1 MAITE
6 PIGLA
11 GLIQELRLE
20 IPPPAVRSEAGP
32 TTRRRDEGSESV
44 LEVYPNQYLS
54 RSVRDNLRFALR
66 YEPMDLRIWQAVMP
80 ALDAGAVVDWV
91 KEQPTSAFAR
101 RAWYLYERLSGQR
114 LPLDDLAFGSYVN
127 LADPKIQITWRNQE
141 EDAPR
146 AQRYRVRNNLLGPV
160 GAEGYCPLI
169 RLSHRLKEFQQ
180 RDFAQRVKGMT
191 ANLDPAL
198 LARAAEYL
206 YLNETKSSYALE
218 GERPS
223 ADREERFVEV
233 LARAGDASVTEK
245 AGLVELQRRIVQDPR
260 FAATDWRTI
269 QNYVGRTRMDYSED
283 VAYPCPKPEDL
294 EALMSSWT
302 AMFKKILSADRTDA
316 VILAACASF
325 GFVYI
330 HPFEDGNG
338 RIHRFI
344 IHHALARLE
353 YTAPGVIFPVSA
365 AILRRRREY
374 EQILDTISRYVRSK
388 VQFTLDDQNQMTV
401 TGDTIDLYR
410 YPDLTP
416 HAEFLYECIAE
427 TVEKDWP
434 EELRFLL
441 SFDAAFRAVQ
451 SVVDMPDT
459 RIRLL
464 VRLLMQNH
472 GHLSANKRDLF
483 ALLTG
488 DEIVE
493 METRIQAILATPPV
507 LASETRAN

>member
-1 MAITE
+1 MSAVQ

-11 GLIQELRLE
+11 GLIEQLGLE
-20 IPPPAVRSEAGP
+20 VPPPAVRSEAGS
-32 TTRRRDEGSESV
+32 TSRRREESAESV
-44 LEVYPNQYLS
+44 LEVYPAQYLS
-54 RSVRDNLRFALR
+54 RSTREHLRFALK
-66 YEPMDLRIWQAVMP
+66 YEPMDLRVWQAVMLG
-80 ALDAGAVVDWV
+80 LDRKIVLQWMQ
-91 KEQPTSAFAR
+91 EQPRSSYAR
-101 RAWYLYERLSGQR
+101 RAWCLYECLSDRR
-114 LPLDDLAFGSYVN
+114 LPLKDLTAGEYAP
-127 LADPKIQITWRNQE
+127 LGDPKLQVTWTNSESGAHRL
-141 EDAPR
+141 
-146 AQRYRVRNNLLGPV
+146 QRYRLRNNLLGTLT
-160 GAEGYCPLI
+160 EHRYCPLI
-169 RLSHRLKEFQQ
+169 RLSRKLKQFQQ
-180 RDFAQRVKGMT
+180 QDFAQRVGAMT

-198 LARAAEYL
+198 LQRAAGYL

-218 GERPS
+218 GERPT

-233 LARAGDASVTEK
+233 LARAGEASVADK

-260 FAATDWRTI
+260 FAATDWRKI

-294 EALMSSWT
+294 DALMSSWT
-302 AMFKKILSADRTDA
+302 AMFQKILNADRSDA
-316 VILAACASF
+316 VALAACASF

-338 RIHRFI
+338 RIHRFL

-374 EQILDTISRYVRSK
+374 EQVLDSISRYVRSK
-388 VQFTLDDQNQMTV
+388 IQFTLDDENRMTV
-401 TGDTIDLYR
+401 VGDTTDLYR

-441 SFDAAFRAVQ
+441 AFDAAFRAVQ

-459 RIRLL
+459 KIRLL

-472 GHLSANKRDLF
+472 GQLSTNKRELF
-483 ALLTG
+483 SFLTAE
-488 DEIVE
+488 EIAE
-493 METRIQAILATPPV
+493 IETRIQAILAAPPG
-507 LASETRAN
+507 LASDAGAD

>member
-1 MAITE
+1 MATTE

-20 IPPPAVRSEAGP
+20 IQPPAVRSEAGP
-32 TTRRRDEGSESV
+32 TSRRREEGADWV

-54 RSVRDNLRFALR
+54 RTVRDNLRFALR
-66 YEPMDLRIWQAVMP
+66 YEPMDLRVWQAVIP
-80 ALDAGAVVDWV
+80 AIDAGAVVDWV
-91 KEQPTSAFAR
+91 KQQPTSAFAR

-127 LADPKIQITWRNQE
+127 LADPRIQITWRNQE

-191 ANLDPAL
+191 AGLDPAL

-218 GERPS
+218 GERPT

-233 LARAGDASVTEK
+233 LARAGEASVVDK
-245 AGLVELQRRIVQDPR
+245 AGLVELQRRIVQDAR
-260 FAATDWRTI
+260 FAASDWRTI
-269 QNYVGRTRMDYSED
+269 QNYVGRTRLDFSEE

-302 AMFKKILSADRTDA
+302 SMFQKILNADRTDA
-316 VILAACASF
+316 VALAACASF
-325 GFVYI
+325 AFVYI

-344 IHHALARLE
+344 IHHALARLG
-353 YTAPGVIFPVSA
+353 YTTPGVIFPVSA

-374 EQILDTISRYVRSK
+374 EQVLDSISRYVRSR
-388 VQFTLDDQNQMTV
+388 VEFTLDDENRMTV
-401 TGDTIDLYR
+401 AGNTIDLYR

-459 RIRLL
+459 RIHLL

-472 GHLSANKRDLF
+472 GQLSGNKRDLF
-483 ALLTG
+483 SFLTDG
-488 DEIVE
+488 EIAE
-493 METRIQAILATPPV
+493 IQTRIQAILANPP
-507 LASETRAN
+507 LPASETGAD

>member
-1 MAITE
+1 
-6 PIGLA
+6 
-11 GLIQELRLE
+11 
-20 IPPPAVRSEAGP
+20 
-32 TTRRRDEGSESV
+32 
-44 LEVYPNQYLS
+44 
-54 RSVRDNLRFALR
+54 
-66 YEPMDLRIWQAVMP
+66 
-80 ALDAGAVVDWV
+80 
-91 KEQPTSAFAR
+91 
-101 RAWYLYERLSGQR
+101 
-114 LPLDDLAFGSYVN
+114 
-127 LADPKIQITWRNQE
+127 
-141 EDAPR
+141 
-146 AQRYRVRNNLLGPV
+146 
-160 GAEGYCPLI
+160 
-169 RLSHRLKEFQQ
+169 
-180 RDFAQRVKGMT
+180 MT

-198 LARAAEYL
+198 LLRAAGYL

-218 GERPS
+218 GERPT
-223 ADREERFVEV
+223 ADREERFAEV
-233 LARAGDASVTEK
+233 LARAGEASVIDK
-245 AGLVELQRRIVQDPR
+245 AALVELQRRIVQDER
-260 FAATDWRTI
+260 FAATDWRKI
-269 QNYVGRTRMDYSED
+269 QNYVGRTRLDFSEE

-302 AMFKKILSADRTDA
+302 SMFKKILNADRTDA
-316 VILAACASF
+316 VALSACASF

-338 RIHRFI
+338 RIHRFL

-374 EQILDTISRYVRSK
+374 DQVLDSISRYVRSR

-401 TGDTIDLYR
+401 VGDTIELYR

-472 GHLSANKRDLF
+472 GLLSAGRRDLF
-483 ALLTG
+483 SFLTDG
-488 DEIVE
+488 ELAEIQA
-493 METRIQAILATPPV
+493 RIQAILANPP
-507 LASETRAN
+507 LPAQEAAAG

>member
-1 MAITE
+1 
-6 PIGLA
+6 
-11 GLIQELRLE
+11 
-20 IPPPAVRSEAGP
+20 
-32 TTRRRDEGSESV
+32 
-44 LEVYPNQYLS
+44 
-54 RSVRDNLRFALR
+54 
-66 YEPMDLRIWQAVMP
+66 
-80 ALDAGAVVDWV
+80 
-91 KEQPTSAFAR
+91 
-101 RAWYLYERLSGQR
+101 
-114 LPLDDLAFGSYVN
+114 
-127 LADPKIQITWRNQE
+127 
-141 EDAPR
+141 
-146 AQRYRVRNNLLGPV
+146 
-160 GAEGYCPLI
+160 
-169 RLSHRLKEFQQ
+169 
-180 RDFAQRVKGMT
+180 MT

-451 SVVDMPDT
+451 SVVDMPDS

-472 GHLSANKRDLF
+472 GQLSAKKRDLF

-488 DEIVE
+488 DEIAE
-493 METRIQAILATPPV
+493 IETRIQAILATPPV

>member
-1 MAITE
+1 MAVVQ

-11 GLIQELRLE
+11 GLIEQLQLAV
-20 IPPPAVRSEAGP
+20 PPPAVRSEAGP
-32 TTRRRDEGSESV
+32 TSRRTEESADSL
-44 LEVYPNQYLS
+44 LEVYPAQYLA
-54 RSVRDNLRFALR
+54 RSTREHLRFALK
-66 YEPMDLRIWQAVMP
+66 YEPLDLRVWQAIIS
-80 ALDAGAVVDWV
+80 ALDARVVLEWMRD
-91 KEQPTSAFAR
+91 QPTSGFAR
-101 RAWYLYERLSGQR
+101 RAWCLYEVLSGRR
-114 LPLDDLAFGSYVN
+114 LPLKDLTAGPYYPM
-127 LADPKIQITWRNQE
+127 ADPELQVTWRNRE
-141 EDAPR
+141 LDAPR
-146 AQRYRVRNNLLGPV
+146 AQRYRVRNNLLGTV
-160 GAEGYCPLI
+160 GAKGYCPLI
-169 RLSHRLKEFQQ
+169 RLTRKLKHFQQ
-180 RDFAQRVKGMT
+180 QDFAQRVQAMT

-198 LARAAEYL
+198 LQRAAGYL

-218 GERPS
+218 GERPT
-223 ADREERFVEV
+223 ADREERFVDV
-233 LARAGDASVTEK
+233 LARAGEASVVDE
-245 AGLVELQRRIVQDPR
+245 AGLVELQRRIVQDAR
-260 FAATDWRTI
+260 FAASGWRTI
-269 QNYVGRTRMDYSED
+269 QNYIGRTRLDFSEE

-302 AMFKKILSADRTDA
+302 AMFQKILNADRTDA
-316 VILAACASF
+316 VALAACASF

-338 RIHRFI
+338 RIHRFV
-344 IHHALARLE
+344 IHHALARLG
-353 YTAPGVIFPVSA
+353 YTTPGVIFPVSA

-374 EQILDTISRYVRSK
+374 EQVLDSISRHVRSR

-401 TGDTIDLYR
+401 EGSTIDLYR

-459 RIRLL
+459 KIRLL

-472 GHLSANKRDLF
+472 GQLSAAKRDVF
-483 ALLTG
+483 SFLTNE
-488 DEIVE
+488 EIAGI
-493 METRIQAILATPPV
+493 ETHIQAILANPPG
-507 LASETRAN
+507 LATEAGAD

>member
-1 MAITE
+1 LPLKDLT
-6 PIGLA
+6 
-11 GLIQELRLE
+11 
-20 IPPPAVRSEAGP
+20 AGP
-32 TTRRRDEGSESV
+32 
-44 LEVYPNQYLS
+44 YYL
-54 RSVRDNLRFALR
+54 
-66 YEPMDLRIWQAVMP
+66 M
-80 ALDAGAVVDWV
+80 
-91 KEQPTSAFAR
+91 
-101 RAWYLYERLSGQR
+101 
-114 LPLDDLAFGSYVN
+114 
-127 LADPKIQITWRNQE
+127 ADPKLQVTWRNRE
-141 EDAPR
+141 LDAPR
-146 AQRYRVRNNLLGPV
+146 AQRYRVRNNLLGTV
-160 GAEGYCPLI
+160 GVHGYCPLI
-169 RLSHRLKEFQQ
+169 RLSHKLKQFQQ
-180 RDFAQRVKGMT
+180 KDFAQRVQAMT
-191 ANLDPAL
+191 ASLDPAL
-198 LARAAEYL
+198 LQRAAGYL

-218 GERPS
+218 GERPT

-233 LARAGDASVTEK
+233 LARAGEASVIDK
-245 AGLVELQRRIVQDPR
+245 AGLVELQRRIVQDAR
-260 FAATDWRTI
+260 FAATDWRTM
-269 QNYVGRTRMDYSED
+269 QNYVGRARLDFSED

-302 AMFKKILSADRTDA
+302 AMFKKILNADRTDA
-316 VILAACASF
+316 VALAACASF

-338 RIHRFI
+338 RIHRFL
-344 IHHALARLE
+344 IHYALARLE

-374 EQILDTISRYVRSK
+374 DQVLDSISRYVRSR
-388 VQFTLDDQNQMTV
+388 VQLTLDDQNQMTV
-401 TGDTIDLYR
+401 VGDTIELYR

-472 GHLSANKRDLF
+472 GLLSAGRRDLF
-483 ALLTG
+483 SFLTDG
-488 DEIVE
+488 ELAEIQA
-493 METRIQAILATPPV
+493 RIQAILANPP
-507 LASETRAN
+507 LPAQEAAAG

>member
-1 MAITE
+1 MAVVQ

-11 GLIQELRLE
+11 GLIEQLGLE

-32 TTRRRDEGSESV
+32 TSRRTEESTDSV
-44 LEVYPNQYLS
+44 LEVYPAQHPA
-54 RSVRDNLRFALR
+54 RSTREHLRFALK
-66 YEPMDLRIWQAVMP
+66 YEPLDLRVWQAVVS
-80 ALDAGAVVDWV
+80 ALDGRILVEWI
-91 KEQPTSAFAR
+91 KEQPTSAYAR
-101 RAWYLYERLSGQR
+101 RAWCLYECLSERR
-114 LPLDDLAFGSYVN
+114 LPVKDLTAGPYAL
-127 LADPKIQITWRNQE
+127 LADSKIQITWRNGGR
-141 EDAPR
+141 DAPKSK
-146 AQRYRVRNNLLGPV
+146 RYRLRNNLLGTLRPHR
-160 GAEGYCPLI
+160 YCPLI
-169 RLSHRLKEFQQ
+169 RLSHKLKHFQQ
-180 RDFAQRVKGMT
+180 QDFAQRVSQMT

-198 LARAAEYL
+198 LLRAAGYL

-218 GERPS
+218 GERPT
-223 ADREERFVEV
+223 ADREERFAEV
-233 LARAGDASVTEK
+233 LARAGEASVIDK
-245 AGLVELQRRIVQDPR
+245 AALVELQRRIVQDER
-260 FAATDWRTI
+260 FAATDWRKI
-269 QNYVGRTRMDYSED
+269 QNYVGRTRLDFSEE

-302 AMFKKILSADRTDA
+302 SMFKKILNADRTDA
-316 VILAACASF
+316 VALSACASF

-338 RIHRFI
+338 RIHRFL

-374 EQILDTISRYVRSK
+374 DQVLDSISRYVRSR

-401 TGDTIDLYR
+401 VGDTIELYR

-483 ALLTG
+483 PLLTG
-488 DEIVE
+488 DEIAE

-507 LASETRAN
+507 LASEAPTA